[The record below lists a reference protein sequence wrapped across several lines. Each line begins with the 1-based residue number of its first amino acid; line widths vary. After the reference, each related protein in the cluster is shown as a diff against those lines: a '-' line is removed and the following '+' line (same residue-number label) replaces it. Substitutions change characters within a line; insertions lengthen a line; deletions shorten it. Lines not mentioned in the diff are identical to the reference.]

1 MPKEPKRKAQFKDK
15 VEKDSGLQ
23 WRVNT
28 PGLLKEIAQYS
39 KEGFALRIPLQIF
52 GDILF
57 EVGQRAAE
65 LNDDQLNAL
74 MCRLAIYE
82 ISDPYN
88 PNQDKELTAK
98 IIEKGRRKS

>member
-1 MPKEPKRKAQFKDK
+1 MPKDSKRKPEFKDK
-15 VEKDSGLQ
+15 IQKDSGLQ
-23 WRVNT
+23 WKVNT
-28 PGLLKEIAQYS
+28 PGLLKEIVQYS
-39 KEGFALRIPLQIF
+39 KEGAALRIPIQVF

-65 LNDDQLNAL
+65 LNDDQMNAL

-82 ISDPYN
+82 IADPYN